1 MSNNT
6 SERSE
11 YYSSLNDFAK
21 KRYEQKLSEL
31 KIPNDPLVLDESK
44 DFDLTT
50 DVTNWPDISFA
61 DIFCYLIN
69 YPGQYSKGSLKAYK
83 SLEAY
88 KYVISGL
95 VFNVHVKSLG
105 DKFLV
110 VARVRHGQSQFS
122 KTPNHIWL
130 GIAADGSI
138 INAHCT
144 CMAGL
149 GEACSHIGAVM
160 FYLQLTSEYTKRNL
174 KGQDAC
180 TSMPCSWLPPSV
192 KEVSFAR
199 LSEINF
205 QDPKRKFQNVE
216 EEPAIVMPP
225 SPKYP
230 KHQQVAK
237 PTNKEKETFFD
248 KLASTGQDIAILR
261 LIPPHNNKLVSI
273 KSKLQNLIFNFYNK
287 NYETCL
293 YHELIQ
299 ESVRT
304 LLSLK
309 ISQEDVDLVEK
320 HTREQAKSD
329 LWFQARAGVITASR
343 FKACCHTDLSQPSKS
358 LILQVCYPQK
368 NKFSTEATR
377 FGCKNEKVALSN
389 LEIYLKN
396 EHKDVKM
403 KESGLIRS
411 CEFPFL
417 GATPDSMMSCSC
429 CEQDYVIE
437 IKCPFKCTK
446 QTVIELA
453 KTDKSFCMEYRQDA
467 KCFLKRDHA
476 YYYQVQLQ
484 MLLSNVDKCYFFVY
498 GDPHSVCELI
508 HKDIDF
514 LTEKVPVA
522 TKFFVFAILPELI
535 GRWYSKSHIA
545 VPEIENKEDI
555 TENVCTCRS
564 IMDSAIIICSDKSC
578 VVKKYHTSCLGI
590 EHVPK
595 KKWFCPYCSRKKS
608 RSRKKT

>member
-1 MSNNT
+1 MSINPLK
-6 SERSE
+6 RSK
-11 YYSSLNDFAK
+11 YYYNLNDFAK
-21 KRYEQKLSEL
+21 KRYEQKLTEL
-31 KIPNDPLVLDESK
+31 KIPNDPLALDETK
-44 DFDLTT
+44 DFNLTT
-50 DVTNWPDISFA
+50 DISNWPDVSFA

-69 YPGQYSKGSLKAYK
+69 YPSQYSKGSLKAYK
-83 SLEAY
+83 SLESY

-95 VFNVHVKSLG
+95 VFNVKVKSLG
-105 DKFLV
+105 DNFLV

-138 INAHCT
+138 INGHCT

-149 GEACSHIGAVM
+149 GKACSHIGAVM
-160 FYLQLTSEYTKRNL
+160 FYLQLTPEFTKRNL

-180 TSMPCSWLPPSV
+180 TSMSCSWLPPSA

-205 QDPKRKFQNVE
+205 QDPKRKFQNVGKK
-216 EEPAIVMPP
+216 PIAIP
-225 SPKYP
+225 SPP
-230 KHQQVAK
+230 KHHQVTK
-237 PTNKEKETFFD
+237 RSNKEKETFFD
-248 KLASTGQDIAILR
+248 QLASTGQDIAILR

-273 KSKLQNLIFNFYNK
+273 KSKLQNLLFNFYNK

-309 ISQEDVDLVEK
+309 ISQEDVDLVER

-329 LWFQARAGVITASR
+329 LWFQARAGVVTASR

-368 NKFSTEATR
+368 NKFSTEATK
-377 FGCKNEKVALSN
+377 FGCENEKLALSN
-389 LEIYLKN
+389 LENYLKN
-396 EHKDVKM
+396 EHKDVKI

-417 GATPDSMMSCSC
+417 GATPDGKMSCSC
-429 CEQDYVIE
+429 CEQDYAIE

-453 KTDKSFCMEYRQDA
+453 KTDKSFCMEYREDG
-467 KCFLKRDHA
+467 KYYLKSDHA

-484 MLLSNVDKCYFFVY
+484 MLLANVDMCYFFVY
-498 GDPHSVCELI
+498 GDPYSLCELI

-514 LTEKVPVA
+514 LMEKVPVA
-522 TKFFVFAILPELI
+522 TKFFVFSILPELI
-535 GRWYSKSHIA
+535 GRWYSKSQVA
-545 VPEIENKEDI
+545 VPEIKSKEDNI
-555 TENVCTCRS
+555 ENVCTCQS
-564 IMDSAIIICSDKSC
+564 IVDSKIIICSNKSC
-578 VVKKYHTSCLGI
+578 VVKKYHISCLGI
-590 EHVPK
+590 EHLPK

-608 RSRKKT
+608 RYRIKH